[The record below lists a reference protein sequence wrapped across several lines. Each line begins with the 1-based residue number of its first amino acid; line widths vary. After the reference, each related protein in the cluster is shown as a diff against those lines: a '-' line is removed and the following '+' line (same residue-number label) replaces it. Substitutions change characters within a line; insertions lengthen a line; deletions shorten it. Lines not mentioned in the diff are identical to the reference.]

1 MNKIQFLCDYCEG
14 AAPAIIQRFSDTNFC
29 QTAGYGEDEFCAS
42 ARSKIA
48 ARIGRDDLDV
58 HFLVGGT
65 QTNDTAIAS
74 ILKPY
79 QGVVCAD
86 CGHINVHETGAIEH
100 SGHKVLPLKSEK
112 SKITAQQIDDCFA
125 AHFSDCNHEHI
136 VQPGMVYISFP
147 TELGMLYTKAEL
159 QSIKAVCTKWNAP
172 LYIDGARLGYGL
184 ASPYCDVK
192 LEDLPDLCDAFYIGG
207 TKQGA
212 LFGEAL
218 VIVNPALRKDFRYYI
233 KQHGGMLAKGR
244 LLGIQFDTLFTDD
257 LYFKLSELAVQ
268 KAFRIRDAFKA
279 AGFEMLSDSP
289 TNQQFV
295 ILPPEAEK
303 KLGEQFG
310 YEFWQKA
317 PNGLS
322 AVRFC
327 TSWATKDENVDK
339 LISAIN
345 NL

>member
-1 MNKIQFLCDYCEG
+1 MEKIQFICDYCEG
-14 AAPAIIQRFSDTNFC
+14 AAPEIIRRLTETNLC
-29 QTAGYGEDEFCAS
+29 QTVGYGEDEYCGS
-42 ARSKIA
+42 ARGKIA
-48 ARIGRDDLDV
+48 ARIGREDLDI

-65 QTNDTAIAS
+65 QTNATAIAS

-100 SGHKVLPLKSEK
+100 SGHKVLALPSNQ
-112 SKITAQQIDDCFA
+112 SKITAKQIDECFGE
-125 AHFSDCNHEHI
+125 HFGDSNHEHI

-159 QSIKAVCTKWNAP
+159 QAMKSVCEKWNVP

-218 VIVNPALRKDFRYYI
+218 VIVNPSLRKDFRYYI
-233 KQHGGMLAKGR
+233 KQNGGMLAKGR
-244 LLGIQFDTLFTDD
+244 LLGLQFDTLFTDD
-257 LYFKLSELAVQ
+257 LYFRLSESAVQ

-295 ILPPEAEK
+295 ILTPEAES
-303 KLGEQFG
+303 KLSEQFG

-317 PNGLS
+317 HDGLS

-327 TSWATKDENVDK
+327 TSWATTDANVDK
-339 LISAIN
+339 LIAAVD